1 MEGNEVVSDDDDVEF
16 ALTSA
21 EVDMSDDDI
30 VERLA
35 KRRRKLQ
42 MPSASEIVRQNG
54 LQTRISTLMQM
65 RTTSTH
71 LRNKMKARRRGKKE
85 VDSTECSEAT
95 SVFDKTYLN
104 TRAEFENMMTPWGE
118 VTPNRVV
125 TEIEKT
131 IAKQPTVPSCQ
142 VSSDTI
148 EFDRGEK
155 SLRDEPKLAEF
166 SLADLLS
173 DRIVT

>member
-1 MEGNEVVSDDDDVEF
+1 
-16 ALTSA
+16 
-21 EVDMSDDDI
+21 
-30 VERLA
+30 
-35 KRRRKLQ
+35 
-42 MPSASEIVRQNG
+42 
-54 LQTRISTLMQM
+54 
-65 RTTSTH
+65 
-71 LRNKMKARRRGKKE
+71 
-85 VDSTECSEAT
+85 
-95 SVFDKTYLN
+95 
-104 TRAEFENMMTPWGE
+104 MMTPWGE

-131 IAKQPTVPSCQ
+131 VAKQPTVPSCQ